1 MALRLDEPLTPASA
15 LAYSAIQRG
24 VREGLSIESIGRAVR
39 GGGIRIANDA
49 LRSLVTAER
58 GIFTH
63 GQNLRFVNL
72 DSRPNIATL
81 PQALTAIRRAAS
93 FTVEVRGTLLSSG
106 QSFIQHVTVTTDT
119 PLTRRE
125 IEEAALDAVEGAQD
139 RYGIEVE
146 ETLLVRGV
154 RAGLAGRI

>member
-1 MALRLDEPLTPASA
+1 
-15 LAYSAIQRG
+15 
-24 VREGLSIESIGRAVR
+24 
-39 GGGIRIANDA
+39 
-49 LRSLVTAER
+49 
-58 GIFTH
+58 
-63 GQNLRFVNL
+63 
-72 DSRPNIATL
+72 
-81 PQALTAIRRAAS
+81 LTAIRRAAS